1 MIVHRLTRSVYARD
15 LSGRGAEK
23 FGGRWNTPGVPMLYT
38 SESRALSTLELLV
51 HTGRYSC
58 PKDLVLI
65 SLEIPDDVKIHSV
78 YQKLLPE
85 GWDHYPYS
93 TATRNIGDQFIR
105 SKEMLAMK
113 VPSVMVPGEFNL
125 LINPLHDEIK
135 HLNIIEEIA
144 LQLNERLFV

>member
-15 LSGRGAEK
+15 LSGKGAEK

-38 SESRALSTLELLV
+38 SDSRALSMLELLV

-65 SLEIPDDVKIHSV
+65 SLDIPDDAKIHSV
-78 YQKLLPE
+78 YFPLLPE
-85 GWDHYPYS
+85 GWDTYPYT
-93 TATRNIGDQFIR
+93 TATRNLGDKFIR
-105 SKEMLAMK
+105 DKEMLAMK

-125 LINPLHDEIK
+125 LINPLHAELSRLRITDEM
-135 HLNIIEEIA
+135 A
-144 LQLNERLFV
+144 LQLNERLFL

>member
-23 FGGRWNTPGVPMLYT
+23 YGGRWNTPGVPMLYT
-38 SESRALSTLELLV
+38 SDSRALSTLELLV

-65 SLEIPDDVKIHSV
+65 SLEIPDDIRIHSV
-78 YQKLLPE
+78 YLPILPE
-85 GWDHYPYS
+85 GWDTYPYS
-93 TATRNIGDQFIR
+93 TATRNFGDQFIR
-105 SKEMLAMK
+105 DKRMLAMK

-125 LINPLHDEIK
+125 LINPLHEEIK
-135 HLNIIEEIA
+135 QLSIIEEIA
-144 LQLNERLFV
+144 LHLNDRLFV